1 MKSPIVALAAAAHP
15 GPSLAVTT
23 LAALLTV
30 AFGGSA
36 GLVVVVLATVLS
48 GQLVIGWSNDLID
61 AERDARD
68 ARMDKPLASGAI
80 TPRSAATALGAASAV
95 TLALSLTLGWVP
107 GILHLVLVV
116 GSGVAYNL
124 GLKATTFSFVPYALA
139 FGALPALTW
148 YAVQGNQSAQTLGDE
163 APPIWMLLVGAALGV
178 GAHLLN
184 ALPDLA
190 HDRAHGIHGLPH
202 RLGAAR
208 VRLLAPA
215 LLLAGALIAVF
226 APPGPATRWGWV
238 VAAASVALS
247 IVAASGRGKTPFR
260 AAVGIALLA
269 ASALVVAAA

>member
-1 MKSPIVALAAAAHP
+1 MALAAAAHP

-107 GILHLVLVV
+107 GMLHLVLVV

-226 APPGPATRWGWV
+226 APPGPVTRWGWV